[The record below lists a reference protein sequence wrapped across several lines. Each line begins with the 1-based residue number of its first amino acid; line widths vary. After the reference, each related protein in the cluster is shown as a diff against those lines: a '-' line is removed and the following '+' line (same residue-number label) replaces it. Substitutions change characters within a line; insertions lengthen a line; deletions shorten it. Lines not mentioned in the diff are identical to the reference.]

1 MFHVS
6 QSRHMETSHSVLL
19 CCCAVNFHN
28 IFSDSTEYRLYD
40 ISLSLST
47 FSKVYK
53 LIRNKPFPLA

>member
-40 ISLSLST
+40 ISLSLY
-47 FSKVYK
+47 F
-53 LIRNKPFPLA
+53 L